1 MSKRLIEIERSLA
14 TECTGRPL
22 TIGPCGCTIID
33 GQDNQRQI
41 ILVSI
46 CTTTKCNYFSDYF
59 FFNYCN
65 YEKFTF
71 AGDFAKIQVAKGP
84 LPCSKLRA
92 LFSTK
97 RFVLSPHLRCSV
109 MDHLRHGRKTQTSH
123 QLGCEVKPR
132 NCHDVN
138 TVMERWGHTCLLFL
152 HVGRKTSQK

>member
-1 MSKRLIEIERSLA
+1 MGKTTSGKLFLFPFVPLQSA
-14 TECTGRPL
+14 TTFL
-22 TIGPCGCTIID
+22 TI
-33 GQDNQRQI
+33 
-41 ILVSI
+41 
-46 CTTTKCNYFSDYF
+46 

-138 TVMERWGHTCLLFL
+138 TVMERWGHTCLLFFY
-152 HVGRKTSQK
+152 TSVAKQARNKQHLPREIKKKKAFAKAS